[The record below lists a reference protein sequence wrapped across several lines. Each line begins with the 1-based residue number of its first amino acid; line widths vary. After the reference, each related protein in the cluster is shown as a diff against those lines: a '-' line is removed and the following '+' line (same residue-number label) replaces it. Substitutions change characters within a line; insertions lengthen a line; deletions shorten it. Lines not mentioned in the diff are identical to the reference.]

1 MKWSQLKEE
10 KYFTGGKVGRGVP
23 SKTGDTGYGATG
35 FRTCLCCI

>member
-1 MKWSQLKEE
+1 MKWSQLKGE